1 MDLEFLAGAVFL
13 VYSMLF
19 MIFVAGSGY
28 FVTRCVFEIY
38 ACQIQSAA
46 TPDGSRSSASSGRG
60 KDPDWDEREEA

>member
-13 VYSMLF
+13 LYSSLF
-19 MIFVAGSGY
+19 MIFVAAAGY
-28 FVTRCVFEIY
+28 FVARCVFEIH

-46 TPDGSRSSASSGRG
+46 ASDGSRSGQSQGRE